1 MNPICTLFLFHLLV
15 FLLTFTSSTWFA
27 WSAPA
32 FCYKEVISILLD
44 TVFIFRFIAQSVPAE
59 RVAPFFPLLS
69 AHLSCAMTHIDTSI
83 QEDAMKI
90 LDVLLEHY
98 PALLAA
104 RPEVLLTNF
113 LELISHRQNSGG
125 NKKVQDSKARTWAL
139 SVNPSR
145 AVTSQQWRLS
155 VLLRY
160 GRIRYYKQIPVKFQ
174 ISAAYLFFFVLRLGR
189 FLQAVVEERPI
200 EESDIFVPAEGIFGS
215 RGEGKL
221 TPLYLTWEELACR
234 KIGVRVYEHS
244 GAKPTPRSTFRLRY
258 DTSLEIHGLRDIVLP
273 GYIH

>member
-1 MNPICTLFLFHLLV
+1 M
-15 FLLTFTSSTWFA
+15 
-27 WSAPA
+27 
-32 FCYKEVISILLD
+32 
-44 TVFIFRFIAQSVPAE
+44 PAE

-69 AHLSCAMTHIDTSI
+69 AHLSCAMTHIDTGI

-113 LELISHRQNSGG
+113 LELISHRQNSGE
-125 NKKVQDSKARTWAL
+125 NKKVQEPKGRTWAL

-160 GRIRYYKQIPVKFQ
+160 GRN
-174 ISAAYLFFFVLRLGR
+174 
-189 FLQAVVEERPI
+189 
-200 EESDIFVPAEGIFGS
+200 
-215 RGEGKL
+215 
-221 TPLYLTWEELACR
+221 T
-234 KIGVRVYEHS
+234 
-244 GAKPTPRSTFRLRY
+244 
-258 DTSLEIHGLRDIVLP
+258 
-273 GYIH
+273 

>member
-1 MNPICTLFLFHLLV
+1 M
-15 FLLTFTSSTWFA
+15 
-27 WSAPA
+27 
-32 FCYKEVISILLD
+32 
-44 TVFIFRFIAQSVPAE
+44 PAE

-69 AHLSCAMTHIDTSI
+69 AHLSCAMTHIDTGV

-125 NKKVQDSKARTWAL
+125 NKNVQDPKGRAWTL
-139 SVNPSR
+139 SVNPSK

-160 GRIRYYKQIPVKFQ
+160 GRSISRIQIPVKCQ
-174 ISAAYLFFFVLRLGR
+174 ISASHLLFCVLRLGR

-200 EESDIFVPAEGIFGS
+200 EESDIFVPAEGVFGS
-215 RGEGKL
+215 RGEGNV
-221 TPLYLTWEELACR
+221 TPLYLTWEELASR

-258 DTSLEIHGLRDIVLP
+258 GPSLKI
-273 GYIH
+273 

>member
-1 MNPICTLFLFHLLV
+1 
-15 FLLTFTSSTWFA
+15 
-27 WSAPA
+27 
-32 FCYKEVISILLD
+32 
-44 TVFIFRFIAQSVPAE
+44 
-59 RVAPFFPLLS
+59 
-69 AHLSCAMTHIDTSI
+69 
-83 QEDAMKI
+83 MKI
-90 LDVLLEHY
+90 LDVLLDHY

-125 NKKVQDSKARTWAL
+125 NKKVQDPKGRTWAL

-160 GRIRYYKQIPVKFQ
+160 GRSIECIQNTVKIQ
-174 ISAAYLFFFVLRLGR
+174 ISAPYRLFCVFRLGC

-200 EESDIFVPAEGIFGS
+200 EESDIFVPAEGVFGS

-221 TPLYLTWEELACR
+221 TPLYLTWEELAFR

-244 GAKPTPRSTFRLRY
+244 GAKPTPRSTFSLRY
-258 DTSLEIHGLRDIVLP
+258 DTSLNIHGLSDTALP
-273 GYIH
+273 GHIH

>member
-1 MNPICTLFLFHLLV
+1 M
-15 FLLTFTSSTWFA
+15 
-27 WSAPA
+27 
-32 FCYKEVISILLD
+32 
-44 TVFIFRFIAQSVPAE
+44 PAE

-69 AHLSCAMTHIDTSI
+69 AHLSCAMTHIDISI

-113 LELISHRQNSGG
+113 LELISHRQSSGG
-125 NKKVQDSKARTWAL
+125 TKKPQDAKGRTWAL

-160 GRIRYYKQIPVKFQ
+160 GGCVHTEFCRKQLQ
-174 ISAAYLFFFVLRLGR
+174 ILFYFPAANPL
-189 FLQAVVEERPI
+189 
-200 EESDIFVPAEGIFGS
+200 FVPKAWTFSAGGC
-215 RGEGKL
+215 RGKTSGGK
-221 TPLYLTWEELACR
+221 
-234 KIGVRVYEHS
+234 
-244 GAKPTPRSTFRLRY
+244 
-258 DTSLEIHGLRDIVLP
+258 
-273 GYIH
+273 

>member
-1 MNPICTLFLFHLLV
+1 MSMAVEHFSSVQHLPIADLNFGSSGSFQTLNICSKTHKSHLYTIYFPIISIVSPDFHIFCLV
-15 FLLTFTSSTWFA
+15 FLFLVAFRCA
-27 WSAPA
+27 WL
-32 FCYKEVISILLD
+32 IWILLD
-44 TVFIFRFIAQSVPAE
+44 TVFVFRFIAQAVPAE

-69 AHLSCAMTHIDTSI
+69 AHLSCAMTHIDTGI

-125 NKKVQDSKARTWAL
+125 NKKVGDPKGRTWTL

-160 GRIRYYKQIPVKFQ
+160 GSSI
-174 ISAAYLFFFVLRLGR
+174 
-189 FLQAVVEERPI
+189 
-200 EESDIFVPAEGIFGS
+200 
-215 RGEGKL
+215 
-221 TPLYLTWEELACR
+221 
-234 KIGVRVYEHS
+234 
-244 GAKPTPRSTFRLRY
+244 
-258 DTSLEIHGLRDIVLP
+258 
-273 GYIH
+273 